1 MLRVIRN
8 GCTIIIFILLLF
20 NLLLLS
26 LLLLQYPLSIRL
38 KSIRLLSSCRF
49 PSYLFSIVS
58 FSTYRR
64 YVVSQINVKRDHG
77 NSMVLFSQKSRSIF
91 MTIRIYL
98 IYSILRFQIV
108 YHLPTICLPF
118 AYHLSPHHL
127 IVYIP
132 LFFAFVAYSI

>member
-1 MLRVIRN
+1 MIVWMQTSGGDIYDDSD
-8 GCTIIIFILLLF
+8 
-20 NLLLLS
+20 S
-26 LLLLQYPLSIRL
+26 L
-38 KSIRLLSSCRF
+38 
-49 PSYLFSIVS
+49 
-58 FSTYRR
+58 
-64 YVVSQINVKRDHG
+64 
-77 NSMVLFSQKSRSIF
+77 
-91 MTIRIYL
+91 YL

>member
-1 MLRVIRN
+1 
-8 GCTIIIFILLLF
+8 
-20 NLLLLS
+20 
-26 LLLLQYPLSIRL
+26 
-38 KSIRLLSSCRF
+38 
-49 PSYLFSIVS
+49 
-58 FSTYRR
+58 
-64 YVVSQINVKRDHG
+64 
-77 NSMVLFSQKSRSIF
+77 MVLFSQKSRSIF